1 MKIDPL
7 KNCVLLQDKDE
18 LSHIAARLAQD
29 GMRSDLTDEQK
40 LRYVWRL
47 FERSDLSLGSAL
59 EDVEELRLQQGK
71 EMLEVRACVEINLLV
86 YESPPTPVGGDRLLP
101 HL

>member
-1 MKIDPL
+1 MGLTFLVKLNPL
-7 KNCVLLQDKDE
+7 KNCALHQDKDE

-71 EMLEVRACVEINLLV
+71 EMLEVSICGN
-86 YESPPTPVGGDRLLP
+86 
-101 HL
+101 

>member
-1 MKIDPL
+1 
-7 KNCVLLQDKDE
+7 
-18 LSHIAARLAQD
+18 
-29 GMRSDLTDEQK
+29 MRSDLTDAQK

-86 YESPPTPVGGDRLLP
+86 
-101 HL
+101 